1 MNPTSSIN
9 RRNAAYP
16 PPTISNRRVDFSTDL
31 LSFRKRNES
40 GRKKIESVVNVFAG
54 TGRAEKME
62 NGDPM
67 DGIRRIEEEE
77 SGSLVWAAM
86 DNAEAANDSLASR
99 KSQHAESSL
108 RKSRRVSE
116 SVKQEAAADDG
127 GEIARIPPTCTS
139 VPRRRYTV
147 RGRKRAR
154 APYRV
159 REQKRRVSGWWWWW
173 WW

>member
-16 PPTISNRRVDFSTDL
+16 SSTISNRRVDFSTDL

-40 GRKKIESVVNVFAG
+40 RRKKNRKCCQRFRRYRPRREDGKRRSDGWNTAHRG
-54 TGRAEKME
+54 GREWK
-62 NGDPM
+62 
-67 DGIRRIEEEE
+67 
-77 SGSLVWAAM
+77 LVWAAM

-116 SVKQEAAADDG
+116 SVKQEAAVDDG

-173 WW
+173 W

>member
-1 MNPTSSIN
+1 MNPSSSIN

-16 PPTISNRRVDFSTDL
+16 PPFPIVESIFPPIFF
-31 LSFRKRNES
+31 LSEKGTKVEE
-40 GRKKIESVVNVFAG
+40 KKIESVVNVFAG

-116 SVKQEAAADDG
+116 SVKQEAAVDDG

-173 WW
+173 W